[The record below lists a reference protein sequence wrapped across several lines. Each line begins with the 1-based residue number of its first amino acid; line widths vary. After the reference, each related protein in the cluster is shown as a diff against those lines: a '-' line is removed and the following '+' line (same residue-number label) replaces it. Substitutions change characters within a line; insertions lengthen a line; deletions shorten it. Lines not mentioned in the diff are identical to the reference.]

1 MKVDLTKTVMTFQK
15 DEALK
20 NEKGLPVTF
29 AKALI
34 PQLLDSQDKLSG
46 EQKWERYK
54 LAVKLESAK
63 PDEEFSVE
71 ELKCLKDT
79 VGQKGSPLFLG
90 QFYELLGEK

>member
-15 DEALK
+15 DEGLK
-20 NEKGLPVTF
+20 NEKGQPVTF

-34 PQLLDSQDKLSG
+34 PQLLDPQDKVTAD
-46 EQKWERYK
+46 QKWERYK
-54 LAVKLESAK
+54 LAVKLDSAK

-71 ELKCLKDT
+71 ELKCLKD
-79 VGQKGSPLFLG
+79 VAGQKSSPLFLG